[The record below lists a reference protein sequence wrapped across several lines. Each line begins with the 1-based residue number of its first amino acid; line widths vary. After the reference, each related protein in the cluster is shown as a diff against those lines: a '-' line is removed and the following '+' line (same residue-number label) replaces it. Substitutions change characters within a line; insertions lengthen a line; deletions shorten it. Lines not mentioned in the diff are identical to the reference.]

1 MKKFLAV
8 LFALCAFTSQASQ
21 MNVVLDKTQYEDGE
35 QVFAS
40 VWLSNYSGALT
51 YFGFDTLFD
60 DSQLEFVDA
69 KFTSVLDL
77 DGLAAFNDAY
87 LLDVGQLTAYSFFNG
102 IFDQQIKALM
112 VKQAGQPLQLVTFK
126 FNALANFA
134 KPSIE
139 LANKEYTFEAPDLPP
154 VIGGDPRPVPA
165 PATALLLLPAL
176 LLLRRRA

>member
-77 DGLAAFNDAY
+77 DGVPAFNDAFVLDDG
-87 LLDVGQLTAYSFFNG
+87 LLIATNLFTG
-102 IFDQQIKALM
+102 IFKEQIQELLT
-112 VKQAGQPLQLVTFK
+112 KQAGKPLQLVTFK

>member
-8 LFALCAFTSQASQ
+8 FFALCAFTSQASQ

-35 QVFAS
+35 EVFAS
-40 VWLSNYSGALT
+40 VWLSNYTGALT
-51 YFGFDTLFD
+51 YFGFDLLFD
-60 DSQLEFVDA
+60 DAQLEFVDA

-77 DGLAAFNDAY
+77 DGSDAEPDAY
-87 LLDVGQLTAYSFFNG
+87 LLDIDRLTAYSQNYNFAG
-102 IFDQQIKALM
+102 DYLTALLA
-112 VKQAGQPLQLVTFK
+112 KQAGKPLQLVTFK
-126 FNALANFA
+126 FNALANFS
-134 KPSIE
+134 KPNFE
-139 LANKEYTFEAPDLPP
+139 FDNREFVFEAPDLPP